1 MQRQQEDLF
10 IFWYFQSGEV
20 LTLNRFF
27 LRLKRDAEVT
37 GRFVSFLQLS
47 KLKLGLE
54 LKQKIT
60 SKPLF
65 LNNSNPTHLSSCF
78 NSQFWGWE
86 TSCSSVVSAHSSC
99 FNSQFW
105 GWRPVVVRLYVCCIL
120 VLTHNFEMRK
130 TVVVRLLVFTV
141 CGMWLQSRQW
151 QNCKSKQASVCLWL

>member
-1 MQRQQEDLF
+1 MQTQQEDLF

-78 NSQFWGWE
+78 NSQFWGWRPVVVRL
-86 TSCSSVVSAHSSC
+86 SVCRVLVLTHN
-99 FNSQFW
+99 FEVGRPVVVRLPVRRVLVLTHNFEV
-105 GWRPVVVRLYVCCIL
+105 GRPVVVRLYVCCIV
-120 VLTHNFEMRK
+120 VLTHNFE
-130 TVVVRLLVFTV
+130 VGDQL
-141 CGMWLQSRQW
+141 
-151 QNCKSKQASVCLWL
+151 